1 MARPKKQDSTKRSS
15 IAQAR
20 LSLEE
25 KALLAEKAKQAGL
38 SESDYIRAR
47 CLGHQIHPPK
57 NRVDQAAIVR
67 LNRIGVQLAGAC
79 NNTNQLARSVHRGS
93 DFQHYWLE
101 VGAELKTVRAQLKIV
116 LAEMLC
122 ALDEDAA

>member
-1 MARPKKQDSTKRSS
+1 MARPKKDQIAKRSS

-25 KALLAEKAKQAGL
+25 KAILKDNARKAGM
-38 SESDYIRAR
+38 SESDFIRAR

-57 NRVDQAAIVR
+57 SRIDQAAIAR

-101 VGAELKTVRAQLKIV
+101 VGAELKSARAEVRSV
-116 LAEMLC
+116 LAELL
-122 ALDEDAA
+122 ANLAEDEV

>member
-1 MARPKKQDSTKRSS
+1 MARPKKDQIAKRSS

-25 KALLAEKAKQAGL
+25 KAILKDNARKAGM
-38 SESDYIRAR
+38 SESDFIRAR

-57 NRVDQAAIVR
+57 SRLDQAAIAR

-101 VGAELKTVRAQLKIV
+101 VGAELKSARAEVRSVLAQL
-116 LAEMLC
+116 LANLSE
-122 ALDEDAA
+122 DEI

>member
-1 MARPKKQDSTKRSS
+1 MARPKKAEATKRSR

-25 KALLAEKAKQAGL
+25 KAILAENAKQAGL

-57 NRVDQAAIVR
+57 TRLDQAAIAR

-93 DFQHYWLE
+93 DFQHYWYE
-101 VGAELKTVRAQLKIV
+101 VGAELKSARAELRIV
-116 LAEMLC
+116 LAELLTS
-122 ALDEDAA
+122 LDEDAT